1 MKTTSSSSSGTDYFS
16 GRDSGEYSKSISIS
30 SSRTT
35 TIYIKVTPSGGST
48 KTYTLKVSRGSS
60 SSSNSDEAALRKL
73 VVKYGSTSYDLK
85 MCIRDSLTVASAPAD
100 ITLVSTVADVG
111 YSNTCLLYTSRCV

>member
-35 TIYIKVTPSGGST
+35 TIYIKVTPSSGST

-73 VVKYGSTSYDLK
+73 VVKYGSTSYDL
-85 MCIRDSLTVASAPAD
+85 MPAFDED
-100 ITLVSTVADVG
+100 ITDYYIVVPERALI
-111 YSNTCLLYTSRCV
+111 